1 MDGFGRR
8 FAGSRIL
15 VTGAAGLIGRA
26 TAHRLAMEGA
36 DLIVCDISERRLA
49 AVKADLLAAV
59 PGCTVEPVRANIL
72 LQDDTEALVE
82 AAGRFGP
89 IDGLVNLVGGLR
101 GTTLYARLAEIDE
114 ERWNGTFELNLKGIY
129 RLVRAFGPQ
138 MHARGRGVIINTA
151 SVAYDGDPDQP
162 EYSAAKAAIVS
173 LTRSFAKDFA
183 PHVRVNCV
191 APGFVTDLPPV
202 EIDAVFRQK
211 YVDRSLLGRA
221 GQPGEI
227 AAAIAFL
234 ASDDA
239 SFITGTTLPVAGGIW
254 PSL

>member
-26 TAHRLAMEGA
+26 TAQRLTMEGA
-36 DLIVCDISERRLA
+36 DLIICDISERRLA
-49 AVKADLLAAV
+49 AVKADLLAAA
-59 PGCTVEPVRANIL
+59 PGCTVG
-72 LQDDTEALVE
+72 

-101 GTTLYARLAEIDE
+101 GSKLYAHLAEIDE

-138 MHARGRGVIINTA
+138 MHARGRGVIVNTA

-173 LTRSFAKDFA
+173 LTRSFAKEFA

-191 APGFVTDLPPV
+191 APGFVTDLPPA

-211 YVDRSLLGRA
+211 YVDRALLGRA
-221 GQPGEI
+221 GQPAEI